1 MAETTATSEE
11 TTEIRRLACDS
22 KMVRTIKSVEFDLM
36 GYGLTKSDICEEIV
50 AWIDAGESV
59 KATTLHSFPG
69 MLGQRAFELKPRIN
83 DRLFYIKMTF
93 QKLQDTDQLLLILS
107 SHPNH

>member
-11 TTEIRRLACDS
+11 TTEIRRLASDP
-22 KMVRTIKSVEFDLM
+22 KTVKTIKTVEFDLM

-59 KATTLHSFPG
+59 KVATLHTVPG
-69 MLGQRAFELKPRIN
+69 MLGQRAFVLKPRIN
-83 DRLFYIKMTF
+83 DRLFYIKVTF
-93 QKLQDTDQLLLILS
+93 QKSQNTDQLLLILS
-107 SHPNH
+107 SHPDH